1 MNALQVAKYDGSLLP
16 ENKMI
21 GKQILIVD
29 DQERLRELVQLCQE
43 DLSGWNTLAAASGQE
58 CLEILQTE
66 RPNAILL
73 DLSMPG
79 MDGFAVYD
87 RLQSDRI
94 TRSIPVILLTARV
107 LSSDTA
113 NFAEMGVA
121 GVIPKPLKPPR
132 CREKWQ
138 RFWDG
143 RIDTPRYGRLRILKT
158 LQS

>member
-1 MNALQVAKYDGSLLP
+1 MNTLQVANYDGSLLS

-29 DQERLRELVQLCQE
+29 DQEHLRELVQLCLE
-43 DLSGWNTLAAASGQE
+43 DLAGWNTLVAQSGQE
-58 CLEILQTE
+58 CLQILETE

-87 RLQSDRI
+87 RLQSDPI

-107 LSSDTA
+107 MSSDMA
-113 NFAEMGVA
+113 EFAEMGVA
-121 GVIPKPLKPPR
+121 GVIRKPFEPTTLP
-132 CREKWQ
+132 EKVAEILG
-138 RFWDG
+138 WD
-143 RIDTPRYGRLRILKT
+143 D
-158 LQS
+158 

>member
-1 MNALQVAKYDGSLLP
+1 MNALQVANYDGSLLP

-29 DQERLRELVQLCQE
+29 DQEHLRELIQLCLE
-43 DLSGWNTLAAASGQE
+43 DLAGWNTLVVESGQE
-58 CLEILQTE
+58 CLQILQTE

-87 RLQSDRI
+87 RLQSDPI

-107 LSSDTA
+107 LSSDMA
-113 NFAEMGVA
+113 EFAEMAVA
-121 GVIPKPLKPPR
+121 GVIRKPFEVTSLP
-132 CREKWQ
+132 EKVAEILG
-138 RFWDG
+138 WD
-143 RIDTPRYGRLRILKT
+143 D
-158 LQS
+158 

>member
-1 MNALQVAKYDGSLLP
+1 MNALQVANYDGSLLP

-29 DQERLRELVQLCQE
+29 DQEHLRELIQLCLE
-43 DLSGWNTLAAASGQE
+43 DLAGWNTLVAASGQE
-58 CLEILQTE
+58 CLQILQTE

-87 RLQSDRI
+87 RLQSDPI

-107 LSSDTA
+107 LSTDMA
-113 NFAEMGVA
+113 EFAKMGVA
-121 GVIPKPLKPPR
+121 GVIPKPFEVTTLPGKVA
-132 CREKWQ
+132 E
-138 RFWDG
+138 
-143 RIDTPRYGRLRILKT
+143 ILGWND
-158 LQS
+158 

>member
-1 MNALQVAKYDGSLLP
+1 MNALQVANYEGSLMP

-29 DQERLRELVQLCQE
+29 DQEHLRELIKLCLE
-43 DLSGWNTLAAASGQE
+43 DLAGWNTLVAESGQE
-58 CLEILQTE
+58 CLQILETE

-87 RLQSDRI
+87 RLQSDPI

-107 LSSDTA
+107 MPSDMT

-121 GVIPKPLKPPR
+121 GVIRKPFEPTTLPGKVA
-132 CREKWQ
+132 E
-138 RFWDG
+138 
-143 RIDTPRYGRLRILKT
+143 ILGWND
-158 LQS
+158 

>member
-1 MNALQVAKYDGSLLP
+1 MNALQVANYEGRLLP

-29 DQERLRELVQLCQE
+29 DQEHLRELVQLCLE
-43 DLSGWNTLAAASGQE
+43 DLAGWNTLVAESGQE
-58 CLEILQTE
+58 CLQILETE

-87 RLQSDRI
+87 RLQSDPI

-107 LSSDTA
+107 LSSDMA
-113 NFAEMGVA
+113 EFAAMGVA
-121 GVIPKPLKPPR
+121 GVIRKPFEATTLP
-132 CREKWQ
+132 EKVAE
-138 RFWDG
+138 
-143 RIDTPRYGRLRILKT
+143 ILGWND
-158 LQS
+158 